1 MIHKV
6 ASAVWNIMSDF
17 YEESQ
22 FFYKWQQF
30 GKIENWTEKDCL
42 PKKQSTL
49 NISKNQIIEI

>member
-1 MIHKV
+1 
-6 ASAVWNIMSDF
+6 MSDF

>member
-1 MIHKV
+1 
-6 ASAVWNIMSDF
+6 MSDF

-30 GKIENWTEKDCL
+30 GKIENFEKIENWTEKDCL